1 MLIGHTF
8 VYMMNSEP
16 FKERQREK
24 SNQKKQKQK
33 TTKNSI
39 TSITFFSVLPIIK
52 TRLINIQVLKFNK
65 HNYTKGS
72 PEHHFIFQSGSYAG
86 LP

>member
-24 SNQKKQKQK
+24 SNQKNN
-33 TTKNSI
+33 NSI